1 MVWEICV
8 FGVNAWYC
16 GSIDEGS
23 VFKAITRSR
32 AIAELNVPKANI
44 TAAEPQAKTRENRD
58 AIVISLS
65 CFGF

>member
-1 MVWEICV
+1 ME
-8 FGVNAWYC
+8 
-16 GSIDEGS
+16 DGS

-58 AIVISLS
+58 AIVISQD